1 MEFVLRTDNLGLG
14 WHRKV
19 KEKRKQTGLATIAV
33 QAQDSIENKDVL

>member
-1 MEFVLRTDNLGLG
+1 MEFILRADSLGLE